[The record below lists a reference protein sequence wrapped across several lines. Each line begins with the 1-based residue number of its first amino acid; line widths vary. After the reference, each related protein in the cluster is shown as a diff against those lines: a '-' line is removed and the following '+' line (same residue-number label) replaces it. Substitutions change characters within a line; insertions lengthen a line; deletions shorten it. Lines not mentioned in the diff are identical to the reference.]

1 MNKFRVFLVCASL
14 LTATMAVGARTINTL
29 VINRTDGKVD
39 KIAMHKNLDISLND
53 KGEILM
59 VHPEVTVAYPRE
71 QVKSFTAG
79 FQAFASGSYYIGEN
93 QVKEDPEDPKD
104 SEDPE
109 EDAIADVTAD
119 GVSIVI
125 DREVISVSGVEN
137 GVKLVDLQGKTV
149 VSRKPADGSVK
160 ISIAGLPSGVYIL
173 IADKTTLKIKI

>member
-104 SEDPE
+104 PE
-109 EDAIADVTAD
+109 EDAIADVAAD

-125 DREVISVSGVEN
+125 DRAVISVSGVEN

-149 VSRKPADGSVK
+149 VLRKPADGSVE
-160 ISIAGLPSGVYIL
+160 ISIAGLSSGVYIL

>member
-104 SEDPE
+104 PE
-109 EDAIADVTAD
+109 EDAIADVAAG

-125 DREVISVSGVEN
+125 DRAVISVSGVEN

-149 VSRKPADGSVK
+149 ASRKPADGSVE

>member
-71 QVKSFTAG
+71 QVKSFSAG

-104 SEDPE
+104 PE
-109 EDAIADVTAD
+109 EDAIADVAAD

-125 DREVISVSGVEN
+125 DRAVISVSGVEN

-149 VSRKPADGSVK
+149 VSRKPADGSVE